1 MALVKTMDMLAQCE
15 RGKYAVGAFN
25 LNSLDQIPYLVKR
38 AEQLRSPLLLV
49 EPGVIEKY
57 MDFED
62 FATVSARAA
71 AKANIPVGIHLS
83 HGLDLEQTER
93 AVKAGFTS
101 VMYDGSKLPYEENV
115 RTTKI
120 AVEIG
125 HKYGCAVE
133 GELGALGSSF
143 ANVSESM
150 TDPALAKDYV
160 ARTGVDILAVSIGNA
175 HGFYKGT
182 PSLDFK
188 RLEEI
193 RYALMPFNC
202 YLTLHGGTGIPESH
216 IKRSIEMGIVKVC
229 IYTEMCHEGKKDV
242 QAYLAAHPE
251 YTGNYDIPEMN
262 CAVMG
267 GFARSMES
275 CMNMFMSIGRAD
287 NGLGA
292 IAYEKKPIVP
302 ASMPVYAAP
311 AAAPAYAAPAASAAA
326 EAIPQNTDI
335 GPAYPSLPAEN
346 KSFKSTGRY
355 WDKNL

>member
-1 MALVKTMDMLAQCE
+1 MALVKTMDMLAACE
-15 RGKYAVGAFN
+15 QGKYAVGAFN
-25 LNSLDQIPYLVKR
+25 LNSLDQAPFLIKR
-38 AEQLRSPLLLV
+38 AEQLKAPLLLV

-57 MDFED
+57 MSFED
-62 FATVSARAA
+62 FASVAARAA
-71 AKANIPVGIHLS
+71 AKASVPVGIHLS

-93 AVKAGFTS
+93 AAKAGFTS

-125 HKYGCAVE
+125 RKYGCAVE

-150 TDPALAKDYV
+150 TDPALAKDFV
-160 ARTGVDILAVSIGNA
+160 ARTGVDILAVAIGTA

-182 PSLDFK
+182 PAVDFK
-188 RLEEI
+188 RLEDI

-202 YLTLHGGTGIPESH
+202 YLTLHGGTGIPENH

-229 IYTEMCHEGKKDV
+229 IYTEMCHEGKKDTV
-242 QAYLAAHPE
+242 AYLNAHPE
-251 YTGNYDIPEMN
+251 YTGNYDIPEMLAA
-262 CAVMG
+262 CMG

-275 CMNMFMSIGRAD
+275 CMNMFMCIGKAD
-287 NGLGA
+287 NS
-292 IAYEKKPIVP
+292 IAALPYAAKTFAPTAMKP
-302 ASMPVYAAP
+302 ASAP
-311 AAAPAYAAPAASAAA
+311 IAASPASD
-326 EAIPQNTDI
+326 IPPNTDI

-346 KSFKSTGRY
+346 KNFKATGRF
-355 WDKNL
+355 WDKNV

>member
-25 LNSLDQIPYLVKR
+25 LNSLDQAQFLIKR
-38 AEQLRSPLLLV
+38 AEQLRSPILLV

-57 MDFED
+57 VDFED
-62 FATVSARAA
+62 FAMVSARAA

-93 AVKAGFTS
+93 AAKAGFTS

-120 AVEIG
+120 AVEMC
-125 HKYGCAVE
+125 HKLGCAVE

-143 ANVSESM
+143 ANVAESM
-150 TDPALAKDYV
+150 TDPAMAKDFV

-202 YLTLHGGTGIPESH
+202 YLTLHGGTGIPENH

-242 QAYLAAHPE
+242 KAYLEAHPE

-262 CAVMG
+262 LAVMG

-275 CMNMFMSIGRAD
+275 CMNMFMSVGRAD
-287 NGLGA
+287 NDISA
-292 IAYEKKPIVP
+292 IAYEKKAFAP
-302 ASMPVYAAP
+302 AAMPAYVAAP
-311 AAAPAYAAPAASAAA
+311 AAAPVAAPAASD
-326 EAIPQNTDI
+326 AIPQNTDI

-346 KSFKSTGRY
+346 KNFKSTGRY

>member
-25 LNSLDQIPYLVKR
+25 LNSLDQAQYLIKR
-38 AEQLRSPLLLV
+38 AEQLKSPLLLV

-57 MDFED
+57 MNFED
-62 FATVSARAA
+62 FAMVAGRAA
-71 AKANIPVGIHLS
+71 SKASIPVGIHLS
-83 HGLDLEQTER
+83 HGLDLEQAER
-93 AVKAGFTS
+93 AMKAGFTS

-120 AVEIG
+120 AVEMG
-125 HKYGCAVE
+125 RKYGCAVE

-150 TDPALAKDYV
+150 TDPALAKDFV
-160 ARTGVDILAVSIGNA
+160 ARTGVDILAVAIGNA

-193 RYALMPFNC
+193 RYAIMPYNC
-202 YLTLHGGTGIPESH
+202 YLTLHGGTGIPANH

-229 IYTEMCHEGKKDV
+229 IYTEMCHEGKADTK
-242 QAYLAAHPE
+242 AYLAAHPE
-251 YTGNYDIPEMN
+251 YAGNYDIPEML
-262 CAVMG
+262 CACMG

-275 CMNMFMSIGRAD
+275 CMEMFMSIGRAD
-287 NGLGA
+287 NS
-292 IAYEKKPIVP
+292 IP
-302 ASMPVYAAP
+302 ALPYTKQTFAPVAMPVSAAP
-311 AAAPAYAAPAASAAA
+311 AAAPVYAAAPVATD
-326 EAIPQNTDI
+326 AIPENTDI
-335 GPAYPSLPAEN
+335 GPAYPSLPALN
-346 KSFKSTGRY
+346 KGFKATGRY

>member
-1 MALVKTMDMLAQCE
+1 MALVKTTDMLAACE

-25 LNSLDQIPYLVKR
+25 LNSLDQAPFLIKR
-38 AEQLRSPLLLV
+38 AEELKAPLLLV

-57 MDFED
+57 MSFED
-62 FATVSARAA
+62 FASVAARAA
-71 AKANIPVGIHLS
+71 AKANVPVGIHLS

-93 AVKAGFTS
+93 AAKAGFTS

-125 HKYGCAVE
+125 RKYGCAVE

-150 TDPALAKDYV
+150 TDPALAKDFV
-160 ARTGVDILAVSIGNA
+160 ARTGVDILAVAIGNA

-193 RYALMPFNC
+193 RYALMPYNC
-202 YLTLHGGTGIPESH
+202 YLTLHGGTGIPENH

-229 IYTEMCHEGKKDV
+229 IYTEMCHEGKKDTV
-242 QAYLAAHPE
+242 AYLNEHPE
-251 YTGNYDIPEMN
+251 YTGNYDIPEMLKA
-262 CAVMG
+262 CMG

-275 CMNMFMSIGRAD
+275 CMNMFMCIGKAD
-287 NGLGA
+287 NG
-292 IAYEKKPIVP
+292 IAALPVAPKTFAPTAAGPTAAPTP
-302 ASMPVYAAP
+302 ASP
-311 AAAPAYAAPAASAAA
+311 ASD
-326 EAIPQNTDI
+326 IPPNTEI

-346 KSFKSTGRY
+346 KGFKSMGRF
-355 WDKNL
+355 WDKNV